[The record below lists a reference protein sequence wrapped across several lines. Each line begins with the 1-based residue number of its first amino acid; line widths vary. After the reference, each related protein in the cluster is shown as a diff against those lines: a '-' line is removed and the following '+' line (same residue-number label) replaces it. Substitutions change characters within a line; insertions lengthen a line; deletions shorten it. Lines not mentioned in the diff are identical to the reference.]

1 MKWNLVVVIKVKY
14 IFLALALSATHA
26 FACEKT
32 LSFGV
37 SYESWEPYYFN
48 KGDQQTG
55 AEIDFIKLVFAD
67 ANICYKTVRIP
78 SSERALLELRK
89 GNIDLLFSAS
99 KSEKRAEYAHF
110 SEPYRTE
117 YMRIFWHKS
126 TPQKLKNATLAE
138 LLELRLQGAVN
149 RGSYFG
155 PINQPLIEKSSSF
168 RRVPTLRQRIN
179 LVTHHR
185 VDFAIEDEAAGLQ
198 YIHTNKIDNIELHP
212 YIVHSDQVSFMF
224 SKKSV
229 PYSIVEKVNVAIKNN
244 RDSYPDILAR
254 YLK

>member
-1 MKWNLVVVIKVKY
+1 MKWNHVVTIKIKC
-14 IFLALALSATHA
+14 IFLALALSATQA
-26 FACEKT
+26 FACDKT

-48 KGDQQTG
+48 KGEQQTG
-55 AEIDFIKLVFAD
+55 AEIDFIKLVFSD
-67 ANICYKTVRIP
+67 TNICYKTIRVP
-78 SSERALLELRK
+78 SSERALLELKK
-89 GNIDLLFSAS
+89 GNIDLLYSAS

-117 YMRIFWHKS
+117 YMRIFRHKS

-138 LLELRLQGAVN
+138 LLEFGLHGAVN

-155 PINQPLIEKSSSF
+155 LINQPLIDKSSSF

-198 YIHTNKIDNIELHP
+198 YIHSHNIENIELHP
-212 YIVHSDQVSFMF
+212 YIVHSNQISFMF

-229 PYSIVEKVNVAIKNN
+229 PYSTVEKINAAIKNR
-244 RDSYPDILAR
+244 RDTYPDLLAK